1 MGSHPRGGG
10 VEPPSR
16 ERNVH
21 PEALRGLMR
30 DLLASVGCSESAAAE
45 TTDALLEADLRGYP
59 FEGCM
64 HLPPLIR
71 DLRAGR
77 VNATARPRVLGERP
91 GSALVDGDGGPAP
104 VGGIFAA
111 DLTVRKARE
120 SGCCAVGLVNTDPLY
135 MLGYFADRM
144 ARAGVV
150 SVVASAGRPRVHPPG
165 GIDRILGTNPLAIA
179 IPSGTDTPLV
189 VDFATSGL
197 AFGAVLRSQ
206 RRGDGLPDGV
216 AVDSEGRPTRDPT
229 AAATGALTA
238 FGEHKGFG
246 LALCVGLLAGP
257 LIGAAVGAAV
267 ERPPRSGRRTNRG
280 TLLIGVDPA
289 SFGDVD
295 EFRRAVGAHLGEIKQ
310 SRTVPG
316 VSEIRIP
323 GERGGSERL
332 RRAREGVPVETSV
345 LQELEELARESG
357 LPYRPL

>member
-1 MGSHPRGGG
+1 
-10 VEPPSR
+10 
-16 ERNVH
+16 
-21 PEALRGLMR
+21 
-30 DLLASVGCSESAAAE
+30 
-45 TTDALLEADLRGYP
+45 
-59 FEGCM
+59 
-64 HLPPLIR
+64 
-71 DLRAGR
+71 
-77 VNATARPRVLGERP
+77 
-91 GSALVDGDGGPAP
+91 
-104 VGGIFAA
+104 
-111 DLTVRKARE
+111 
-120 SGCCAVGLVNTDPLY
+120 
-135 MLGYFADRM
+135 
-144 ARAGVV
+144 
-150 SVVASAGRPRVHPPG
+150 
-165 GIDRILGTNPLAIA
+165 
-179 IPSGTDTPLV
+179 
-189 VDFATSGL
+189 
-197 AFGAVLRSQ
+197 
-206 RRGDGLPDGV
+206 V

-238 FGEHKGFG
+238 FGGHKGFG